1 MNRILVIFG
10 TRPEAIKL
18 APVINALSEAYS
30 IRVCNTGQHREMIHQ
45 ALKALDIVP
54 DSDLAIMAA
63 NQDLVDVS
71 AKVLDGIK
79 NEIRK
84 FEPDMLLV
92 QGDTTSAMAAAL
104 AGFYMRVTIG
114 HIEARLR
121 TASVAVP
128 FPEELNRRLI
138 SQMASH
144 HFAPTERARQ
154 NLLEEGVASEVI
166 TVTGNTVIDALLQ
179 NIDAARSQRF
189 SPLLRKKMP
198 FLSEDTKAAK
208 KIILVTLHRRENFGA
223 GVQDI
228 CDALSVIARK
238 NPEVQIVFPIHRNP
252 NVLQPVEKMLTGIS
266 NITLLEPL
274 DYFQF
279 IKLLDLSYL
288 VLTDSGG
295 VQEEAPSL
303 GKPVLIMREE
313 TERSEG
319 VDAGTAK
326 IVGASAYSISSQ
338 TQALLENYAEYQ
350 KMAHCHSPYGDG
362 RAATRIL
369 DTLRGSIK

>member
-1 MNRILVIFG
+1 M
-10 TRPEAIKL
+10 
-18 APVINALSEAYS
+18 APVINTLNEVFSV
-30 IRVCNTGQHREMIHQ
+30 RVCNTGQHREMIHQ
-45 ALKALDIVP
+45 VLKALEFVP

-71 AKVLDGIK
+71 AKVLDEIK

-144 HFAPTERARQ
+144 HFAPTERARR

-166 TVTGNTVIDALLQ
+166 TVTGNTVINVLLQ

-189 SPLLRKKMP
+189 SPP
-198 FLSEDTKAAK
+198 
-208 KIILVTLHRRENFGA
+208 
-223 GVQDI
+223 
-228 CDALSVIARK
+228 
-238 NPEVQIVFPIHRNP
+238 
-252 NVLQPVEKMLTGIS
+252 
-266 NITLLEPL
+266 
-274 DYFQF
+274 
-279 IKLLDLSYL
+279 
-288 VLTDSGG
+288 
-295 VQEEAPSL
+295 
-303 GKPVLIMREE
+303 
-313 TERSEG
+313 
-319 VDAGTAK
+319 TAK
-326 IVGASAYSISSQ
+326 EDAISI
-338 TQALLENYAEYQ
+338 
-350 KMAHCHSPYGDG
+350 
-362 RAATRIL
+362 
-369 DTLRGSIK
+369 

>member
-1 MNRILVIFG
+1 MPRDL
-10 TRPEAIKL
+10 R
-18 APVINALSEAYS
+18 
-30 IRVCNTGQHREMIHQ
+30 
-45 ALKALDIVP
+45 
-54 DSDLAIMAA
+54 DS
-63 NQDLVDVS
+63 
-71 AKVLDGIK
+71 
-79 NEIRK
+79 
-84 FEPDMLLV
+84 P
-92 QGDTTSAMAAAL
+92 
-104 AGFYMRVTIG
+104 
-114 HIEARLR
+114 
-121 TASVAVP
+121 
-128 FPEELNRRLI
+128 
-138 SQMASH
+138 
-144 HFAPTERARQ
+144 
-154 NLLEEGVASEVI
+154 
-166 TVTGNTVIDALLQ
+166 
-179 NIDAARSQRF
+179 
-189 SPLLRKKMP
+189 PLLRKKMP